1 MRPLRSSTSGSIS
14 SVFRIS
20 VALLGVVLLLVGCVS
35 YPDPMSDISSSVLV
49 TPLEV
54 TYEIEPNP
62 DDSKTATVKIGEM
75 RLALVTAERYEN
87 AVASQNNAVKQADE
101 LLKSRDA
108 ANERITLAREV
119 GVHNSIVVGVIGF
132 FAGCAATSILLY
144 IAR

>member
-1 MRPLRSSTSGSIS
+1 M
-14 SVFRIS
+14 
-20 VALLGVVLLLVGCVS
+20 GCVS

-75 RLALVTAERYEN
+75 RLALVTAERYED
-87 AVASQNNAVKQADE
+87 AVASQNSAVKQADE

-108 ANERITLAREV
+108 ANDRITLAREV
-119 GVHNSIVVGVIGF
+119 GIHNSIVIGIIGF